1 MTNKINPGELW
12 CSTTK
17 AKNTNSIIFLEVSI
31 ANIDNKIIYFI
42 MWFRE
47 NKLELVI
54 DDDANEFCQ
63 CAKQL

>member
-17 AKNTNSIIFLEVSI
+17 AKNQNSIIFLEVSI

-63 CAKQL
+63 SAKQL